1 MHDILITRDSR
12 GKIRIVDI
20 SCEWEDALHG
30 FALVRKTSQMGGK
43 ITEQPIINID
53 RGKAGRTVT
62 EQAKLTYN
70 SHIKKYLDKGYK
82 NLADFGVN
90 SLENCDVDKLLPLE
104 VTDTNGIRK
113 PMLAKS
119 ADDCAI
125 SVFEHDFFGSR
136 KLDGVRCLMYYSEGE
151 IHTASRGGN
160 NYDIATT
167 HIISDPKLIAYFKE
181 NPTVMLD
188 GELYIHGRSLPYIS
202 GLCRL
207 QTLDEKHSEL
217 KYWIYDL
224 AIPEVV
230 FKDRLI
236 MLDELKIAVDG
247 SDKIVIVEHIP
258 VSSWSNIKKLHDKFV
273 KEGFEGCVIRNPEK
287 EYGFNKRDNRMIK
300 IKDYKDE
307 CFEVIDIIQGLR
319 KYDDMVF
326 VLKLKNGKTFE
337 AKPIGNREL
346 KVEYTENF
354 EEKYKGQVGECKY
367 FNYSP
372 DGVPTQPVFKC
383 FRYDIEL

>member
-1 MHDILITRDSR
+1 M
-12 GKIRIVDI
+12 
-20 SCEWEDALHG
+20 
-30 FALVRKTSQMGGK
+30 
-43 ITEQPIINID
+43 
-53 RGKAGRTVT
+53 
-62 EQAKLTYN
+62 
-70 SHIKKYLDKGYK
+70 
-82 NLADFGVN
+82 
-90 SLENCDVDKLLPLE
+90 PLE

-160 NYDIATT
+160 NYDIAAT